1 MSEPE
6 IVAFI
11 PIRFLPSTKNRL
23 ARSLDVQQRQDLVES
38 MLFDVLKATSESDLI
53 TRTIIV
59 TYDDKFL
66 TSFTRSSFEI
76 YKSST
81 QGLNEELTECLE
93 HCNQRSSG
101 YSIII
106 LGDLPLLSSKVLDNL
121 IWTGL
126 RTARP
131 VIAKDWKGVGTNILF
146 FKYPRRF
153 QFCFGE
159 RSLQEHLREFEA
171 HSLNPIIYYSIET
184 ALDIDD
190 ISAIEQLMK
199 LAQLDETI
207 QQTKTFAHLEL
218 EIKRKGKVA

>member
-93 HCNQRSSG
+93 HCSQRSSG

-106 LGDLPLLSSKVLDNL
+106 LGDLPLLSGKVLDNL
-121 IWTGL
+121 IWAGL

-146 FKYPRRF
+146 FKYPQRF

-159 RSLQEHLREFEA
+159 GSLQKHLRELEA
-171 HSLNPIIYYSIET
+171 HSLNPIIYYAIET

-199 LAQLDETI
+199 LAQLDGTI